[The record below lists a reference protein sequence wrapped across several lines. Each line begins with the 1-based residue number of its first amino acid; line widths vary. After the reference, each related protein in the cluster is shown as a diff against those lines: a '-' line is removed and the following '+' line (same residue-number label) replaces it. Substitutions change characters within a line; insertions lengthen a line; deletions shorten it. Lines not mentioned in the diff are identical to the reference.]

1 MVGNI
6 FDTLSGA
13 ILAMEV
19 ESGEVEMVI
28 NPPPNDA
35 YLTNEEA
42 RDDNV
47 DIISGAALPS
57 DI

>member
-19 ESGEVEMVI
+19 ENGEVEMVI

>member
-13 ILAMEV
+13 ILAREV

-35 YLTNEEA
+35 YLTDEEA